1 MSPNDIVMN
10 DETLCKYSQLQH
22 FFTHMGL
29 EYYFMIINAVSFST
43 YFVRPIDFGWRKG
56 YEHNTD
62 CLVNTVG

>member
-1 MSPNDIVMN
+1 
-10 DETLCKYSQLQH
+10 
-22 FFTHMGL
+22 MGL

-56 YEHNTD
+56 YGHNTG